1 MNTTTIHHPQSIF
14 VSLAVAVL
22 LFCGASGSAN
32 AQIYKCT
39 DTNGNLVFSQKPC
52 GANAQEVVVR
62 NTTAGVSITGDGDFS
77 QVDADRRARDIDR
90 AVDRHYRAIDGLQRE
105 RDAKIAGIRKRQSRA
120 ANNLA
125 GATYLQSLATEMQAI
140 NDDYNTRIS
149 IERDAIQNLH
159 AQR

>member
-1 MNTTTIHHPQSIF
+1 MNTTTIRHPKPIF
-14 VSLAVAVL
+14 VSLAVAAL
-22 LFCGASGSAN
+22 LFCGSGDAN

-52 GANAQEVVVR
+52 GADAREVVVK
-62 NTTAGVSITGDGDFS
+62 NTTAGVSITGDGDF
-77 QVDADRRARDIDR
+77 RRVEAENRTRDIDR
-90 AVDRHYRAIDGLQRE
+90 AIDRHQRVIDELVRTRE
-105 RDAKIAGIRKRQSRA
+105 AKIAAIRKQQSRA

-140 NDDYNTRIS
+140 NEDYNTRIG